1 MNLSFAV
8 KTRCIKSINGRWC
21 VGKQI
26 LMRLI
31 TQQHLIAHAAYSL
44 FRAVVLHVLTQY
56 YCIGKCS
63 ISSRSKQAIYLE
75 QVSYHIFLFPKNET
89 R

>member
-31 TQQHLIAHAAYSL
+31 TQQHLIAHAAYCL
-44 FRAVVLHVLTQY
+44 FKAVVLHVLTQ
-56 YCIGKCS
+56 
-63 ISSRSKQAIYLE
+63 
-75 QVSYHIFLFPKNET
+75 
-89 R
+89 